1 MSQAPGCE
9 CDLLWCWCSVT
20 QGRSTEGLSS
30 SLEQLTLEGHS
41 CQVGLPEGDTPTK
54 EGRSLSGEEGRSPH
68 CEDEESS
75 SEDSAES
82 KPCLQREILKDAGVE
97 IVLEEL
103 SCSEDGKAPL
113 ELVTQVPSLL
123 PSPYF
128 LVKVGMEVRDWVQ
141 GYLVPRL
148 VFFSYSG
155 YLLMLSSASGVGWG
169 D

>member
-30 SLEQLTLEGHS
+30 SLEQLTLEGHT
-41 CQVGLPEGDTPTK
+41 CQVGLPEGDTPT
-54 EGRSLSGEEGRSPH
+54 EEIRSLGGEEGRSPH

-82 KPCLQREILKDAGVE
+82 KPCLQRDILKDAGVE

-113 ELVTQVPSLL
+113 ELVTQVPSLIPGPCFHFDFCSL
-123 PSPYF
+123 K
-128 LVKVGMEVRDWVQ
+128 LEWK
-141 GYLVPRL
+141 
-148 VFFSYSG
+148 
-155 YLLMLSSASGVGWG
+155 
-169 D
+169 